1 MSIIYSLKQACWVFT
16 WQKLCSFWQIL
27 KSDRNCSSFYMF
39 YSSDFALISLG
50 YYNEMFVS
58 VSYFTR
64 QWKLEH
70 LCYKSGELITET
82 GYMDQVYILFLQKLV
97 KNSSVVCLSLTCSLF
112 FLTLTDNRISLPL
125 FNYYTFGL
133 LLGRGK
139 VTIWD
144 SIPTVSVWS
153 GFLVSV
159 IFKL

>member
-1 MSIIYSLKQACWVFT
+1 
-16 WQKLCSFWQIL
+16 
-27 KSDRNCSSFYMF
+27 
-39 YSSDFALISLG
+39 
-50 YYNEMFVS
+50 MFVS
-58 VSYFTR
+58 AFYFTR

-82 GYMDQVYILFLQKLV
+82 GYMDQVYFPVLFFFQEIL
-97 KNSSVVCLSLTCSLF
+97 KNSSVVCVILTCGLF

-144 SIPTVSVWS
+144 SIPTVSM
-153 GFLVSV
+153 
-159 IFKL
+159 